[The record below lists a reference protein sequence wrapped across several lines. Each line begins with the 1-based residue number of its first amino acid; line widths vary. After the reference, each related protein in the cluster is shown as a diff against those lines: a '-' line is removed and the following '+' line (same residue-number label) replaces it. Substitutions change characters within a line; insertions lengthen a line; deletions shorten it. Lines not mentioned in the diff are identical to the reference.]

1 MRKTLHVLLLLSL
14 SSKAASSQ
22 TADLGKEIYA
32 RNAESVVL
40 LYAQSSSGELIAQG
54 SGFVVDGGK
63 IVTNAHVA
71 NSGKIFLSLGQ
82 PESPTRI
89 DKIDNINDL
98 AVLSTDVEITAR
110 PLKFAKIAPSAGET
124 VFAIGNP
131 EGLEKTISQGPV
143 AALRTISGCCSCRSQ
158 PRYRRDRPADDLC
171 IVQARLLVS

>member
-40 LYAQSSSGELIAQG
+40 LYAQSSSGEFIAQG

-63 IVTNAHVA
+63 VSNAHVA
-71 NSGKIFLSLGQ
+71 NSGKIFLELG
-82 PESPTRI
+82 PARVPTRI

-98 AVLSTDVEITAR
+98 AVLSTDVDVTAAT
-110 PLKFAKIAPSAGET
+110 L
-124 VFAIGNP
+124 
-131 EGLEKTISQGPV
+131 
-143 AALRTISGCCSCRSQ
+143 
-158 PRYRRDRPADDLC
+158 
-171 IVQARLLVS
+171 